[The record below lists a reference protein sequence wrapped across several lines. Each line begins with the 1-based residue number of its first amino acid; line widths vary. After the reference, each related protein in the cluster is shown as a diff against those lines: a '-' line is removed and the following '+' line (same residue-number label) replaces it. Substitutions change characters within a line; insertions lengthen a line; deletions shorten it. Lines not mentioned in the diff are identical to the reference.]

1 MKKGPTSIL
10 TFVSVAVL
18 MNHEEFGKKVATAM
32 SELRQEKPKEVIL
45 VHHDDADGLCSAAIT
60 EASLRREGYGVR
72 TFCLEKNYPEVIES
86 LHENVGRTIFYA
98 DIGSSHADLISEC
111 NAGRNLT
118 IILDHHDPRPATDPR
133 IYDLNLENYGF
144 RGESDFSGAT
154 CCYLFAK
161 ALDESNTD
169 LSYLAL
175 VGSCEIP
182 TDWTGLNK
190 VVLDEAIKNG
200 VVQGEGKK
208 IKIAKFGTRIHSL
221 FSKLQI
227 LGAVGYYEGGPEL
240 GIKACLEG
248 ITDQAKQKISELEER
263 RKKLN
268 KRLIARLYRERLKET
283 DHVQWFDAGDMYK
296 GMGTKV
302 IGQFCSYL
310 SYQRRLVKPNKY
322 IFGTVN
328 VPPAIPGWGKLKRA
342 FVKISVRIPRNIQ
355 TLIDQGKTLG
365 AVNLLIEASKGFGIA
380 DGHEYAANVVVPVDR
395 KEDLI
400 RNAEEILC
408 A

>member
-1 MKKGPTSIL
+1 MKQK
-10 TFVSVAVL
+10 
-18 MNHEEFGKKVATAM
+18 EFEKKVATAI

-60 EASLRREGYGVR
+60 KAALEREGYGVR
-72 TFCLEKNYPEVIES
+72 TFCLEKIYPEVIES
-86 LHENVGRTIFYA
+86 LHESVGRTLFYA
-98 DIGSSHADLISEC
+98 DIGSSHADFISEC

-118 IILDHHDPRPATDPR
+118 IVLDHHDPTLATDPR
-133 IYDLNLENYGF
+133 VYDLNLENYGF

-161 ALDESNTD
+161 ALNESNTD
-169 LSYLAL
+169 LSYLSL
-175 VGSCEIP
+175 IGSCEIP
-182 TDWTGLNK
+182 TGWTGLNK

-200 VVQGEGKK
+200 VVQGEGKR
-208 IKIAKFGTRIHSL
+208 IKIVKFGTRIHSL

-248 ITDQAKQKISELEER
+248 ITAQTKNKINELEER
-263 RKKLN
+263 RKKVN

-283 DHVQWFDAGDMYK
+283 DHIQWFDAGDMYK

-302 IGQFCSYL
+302 IGQFCSFL
-310 SYQRRLVKPNKY
+310 SYQRRLIKPNKY
-322 IFGTVN
+322 IFGIVN
-328 VPPAIPGWGKLKRA
+328 VTPDIPSWGKLKKA
-342 FVKISVRIPRNIQ
+342 FAKISVRVPRNVQ
-355 TLIDQGKTLG
+355 TLISQGKTLG
-365 AVNLLIEASKGFGIA
+365 SVNLLIQASKGFGIA
-380 DGHEYAANVVVPVDR
+380 DGHEYAANVVVPVDK
-395 KEDLI
+395 KENLI
-400 RNAEEILC
+400 RNAEEILT